1 MCKFYTYWTT
11 YLTILVETSNIVLMT
26 TPTKLNEEGFSEVK
40 KEAKT
45 AVYSGK

>member
-1 MCKFYTYWTT
+1 LIIIEPF
-11 YLTILVETSNIVLMT
+11 S
-26 TPTKLNEEGFSEVK
+26 KLNEEGFSEVK